1 MSIDRSDDRRSEAAR
16 VRHQQALD
24 RAERIGNEQ
33 HRAQQASAESV
44 DRFRAALQ
52 RQAEPPPPKAPRTGQ
67 QSETS
72 ATHRQNAVRQEQQG
86 LANTKTEQSKL
97 AERLSAQGQES
108 EGAERQAAV
117 AQRMDD
123 HEIHRKGGGRDASSQ
138 SDSSTDVASLWQAQM
153 ALRGD
158 GGMPPPT
165 TPTPVNTQV
174 FAELIQKHVR
184 QMAADDAASKHSDGQ
199 VFLRMSDATLP
210 GTDLLLS
217 RTATGWVLRADSRSR
232 DSYDAIRRAAPELAK
247 RFADSQLGELIID
260 PHFHA

>member
-16 VRHQQALD
+16 VRHQQEVA
-24 RAERIGNEQ
+24 RAERAGNEQ

-44 DRFRAALQ
+44 DRFREVLQ
-52 RQAEPPPPKAPRTGQ
+52 RHAEPPPKAPRTAQ
-67 QSETS
+67 QSES
-72 ATHRQNAVRQEQQG
+72 GAANRQNTVRQEQQG

-97 AERLSAQGQES
+97 AERLAAEGQEN

-123 HEIHRKGGGRDASSQ
+123 HEIHRKSGGRDASSQ

-210 GTDLLLS
+210 GTDLLLT

>member
-24 RAERIGNEQ
+24 RAERVGNEQ
-33 HRAQQASAESV
+33 HRAQQVSAESV

-72 ATHRQNAVRQEQQG
+72 ATNRQNAVRQEQQG

-97 AERLSAQGQES
+97 TERLAAQGQES
-108 EGAERQAAV
+108 ESAERQAAV
-117 AQRMDD
+117 SQRMDD

-158 GGMPPPT
+158 AGPPPT
-165 TPTPVNTQV
+165 APTPVNTQV
-174 FAELIQKHVR
+174 FAELIQRHVR
-184 QMAADDAASKHSDGQ
+184 QMAASDSADKHSDGQ
-199 VFLRMSDATLP
+199 VLLRMSDSTLP

-217 RTATGWVLRADSRSR
+217 KTATGWVLRADSRSR

-247 RFADSQLGELIID
+247 RFADSELGELVVD
-260 PHFHA
+260 PHFHD

>member
-24 RAERIGNEQ
+24 QAERAGKEQ
-33 HRAQQASAESV
+33 HRTQQANAESV

-52 RQAEPPPPKAPRTGQ
+52 RQDEPPPPKAPRTGQ

-72 ATHRQNAVRQEQQG
+72 TTHRQNAVHQEQQG
-86 LANTKTEQSKL
+86 LSNTKTEQSKL
-97 AERLSAQGQES
+97 AERLAAQGQEGES
-108 EGAERQAAV
+108 AERQAAV
-117 AQRMDD
+117 SQRMDD

-138 SDSSTDVASLWQAQM
+138 SDASTDVASLWQAQM

-158 GGMPPPT
+158 GGMPPT
-165 TPTPVNTQV
+165 APTPVNTQV

-184 QMAADDAASKHSDGQ
+184 QMAARDSAEKHSDGQ

-217 RTATGWVLRADSRSR
+217 KTATGWVLRADSRSR

-247 RFADSQLGELIID
+247 RFADNELGELIVD